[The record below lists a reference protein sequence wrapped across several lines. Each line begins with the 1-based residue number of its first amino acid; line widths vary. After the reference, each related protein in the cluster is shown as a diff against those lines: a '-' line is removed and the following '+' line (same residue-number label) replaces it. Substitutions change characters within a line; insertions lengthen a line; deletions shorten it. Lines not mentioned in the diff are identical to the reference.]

1 MGVKCL
7 NRYLTQ
13 QCKKSSITK
22 QHISCL
28 KGKKIAIDT
37 SIYLYKYRSQESLHE
52 SFYNMISLFRK
63 YDITP
68 LFVFDGKPPPEKMDA
83 LKERKMLKLD
93 AEKEYNVLQ
102 KSLESIEDNELKDTI
117 LSEMEILKRQFVR
130 ISEYHVKSVKKIMDA
145 YGVHYYDAYGEA
157 DLTCAYL
164 CKEKCYGCMSD
175 DMDMFVYGCNVVIRH
190 LSLINETVLLYYM
203 DNILTDLDMPHSML
217 KQISVLSG
225 TDYNIH
231 DNDVSLFE
239 TLKWFK
245 EYKRKDQSLDTD
257 LENGFYHW
265 LRSNTKYIKNF
276 ESLMEIHSLYNM
288 NLKLPLLDNIDVYM
302 EKKYNKHGLE
312 EIMKEH
318 GFIFV

>member
-13 QCKKSSITK
+13 QCQKTSIMK
-22 QHISCL
+22 EHISCL
-28 KGKKIAIDT
+28 KGQKIAIDT
-37 SIYLYKYRSQESLHE
+37 SIYLYKYRSQDALQE

-63 YDITP
+63 YDIIP
-68 LFVFDGKPPPEKMDA
+68 LFIFDGKPPPEKMDA

-102 KSLESIEDNELKDTI
+102 KSLEIIEDNGMKETI
-117 LSEMEILKRQFVR
+117 LGEMELLKRQFVR
-130 ISEYHVKSVKKIMDA
+130 ISDRHVKSVKKIMDA
-145 YGVHYYDAYGEA
+145 YGVHYYDAFGEA
-157 DLTCAYL
+157 DRVCAYL

-175 DMDMFVYGCNVVIRH
+175 DMDMFVYGCPVVIRH
-190 LSLINETVLLYYM
+190 LSLIHETVLIYYT
-203 DNILTDLDMPHSML
+203 NKILSDLAMPHAL
-217 KQISVLSG
+217 FKQISILSG

-231 DNDVSLFE
+231 DNDISLFE

-245 EYKRKDQSLDTD
+245 EYNRTD
-257 LENGFYHW
+257 RQNDENVEKGFYYW
-265 LRSNTKYIKNF
+265 LRTHTKYVKNF
-276 ESLMEIHSLYNM
+276 ESLEQIHSLYNM
-288 NLKLPLLDNIDVYM
+288 DISLPILDELVVCIQ
-302 EKKYNKHGLE
+302 EKYNKRELE

>member
-13 QCKKSSITK
+13 QCQKSSISK
-22 QHISCL
+22 EHISCL

-37 SIYLYKYRSQESLHE
+37 SIYLYKYRSQDALQE

-63 YDITP
+63 YEITP
-68 LFVFDGKPPPEKMDA
+68 FFVFDGKPPPEKMEA

-102 KSLESIEDNELKDTI
+102 KSLETIEDNELKETI
-117 LSEMEILKRQFVR
+117 LGEMEVLKRQFVR
-130 ISEYHVKSVKKIMDA
+130 ISDKHVKSVKKIMDA

-157 DLTCAYL
+157 DRVCAYL

-175 DMDMFVYGCNVVIRH
+175 DMDMFVYGCPVVLRH
-190 LSLINETVLLYYM
+190 LSLINETILVYNM
-203 DNILTDLDMPHSML
+203 DRILFDLNMPHSLL

-231 DNDVSLFE
+231 DNDVSLYE

-245 EYKRKDQSLDTD
+245 EYNRKDRENDDD
-257 LENGFYHW
+257 LEMGFYNW
-265 LRSNTKYIKNF
+265 LCKNTKYIKNF
-276 ESLMEIHSLYNM
+276 ESLKQIHCLYNM
-288 NLKLPLLDNIDVYM
+288 NLELPILDNLDIFM
-302 EKKYNKHGLE
+302 ENSYNKRELE
-312 EIMKEH
+312 EIMQEH

>member
-68 LFVFDGKPPPEKMDA
+68 FFVFDGKPPPEKMDA

-102 KSLESIEDNELKDTI
+102 KSLETIEDNELKETI
-117 LSEMEILKRQFVR
+117 LNEMEILKRQFVR

-245 EYKRKDQSLDTD
+245 EYKRKDQHLDTD

-302 EKKYNKHGLE
+302 ENKYNKHKLE

>member
-13 QCKKSSITK
+13 QCQKSSIVK

-28 KGKKIAIDT
+28 NGKTIVIDT
-37 SIYLYKYRSQESLHE
+37 SIYLYKYRSQDSLHE
-52 SFYNMISLFRK
+52 SFYNMISLLRK

-68 LFVFDGKPPPEKMDA
+68 FFVFDGKPPPEKMDA

-93 AEKEYNVLQ
+93 AENEYNVLQ
-102 KSLESIEDNELKDTI
+102 KSLETIEDNELKETI
-117 LSEMEILKRQFVR
+117 LSEMEVLKRQFVR
-130 ISEYHVKSVKKIMDA
+130 ISDRHVKSVKKIMDA
-145 YGVHYYDAYGEA
+145 YGIRYYDAYGEA

-190 LSLINETVLLYYM
+190 LSLINETVLIYYM
-203 DNILTDLDMPHSML
+203 DNILSDLNMRHSMF

-245 EYKRKDQSLDTD
+245 EYNRKDRDNDTD
-257 LENGFYHW
+257 IEKGFYHW
-265 LRSNTKYIKNF
+265 LQKNTKYIKNF
-276 ESLMEIHSLYNM
+276 ESLEQIHSLYNM
-288 NLKLPLLDNIDVYM
+288 DLKLPTLDNLDLNM
-302 EKKYNKHGLE
+302 GKKYNKRELE

>member
-13 QCKKSSITK
+13 QCQKSSISK
-22 QHISCL
+22 EHISFL

-37 SIYLYKYRSQESLHE
+37 SIYLYKYRAQDALHE

-68 LFVFDGKPPPEKMDA
+68 LFVFDGKPPPEKLDA

-117 LSEMEILKRQFVR
+117 LSEMEVLKRQFVR
-130 ISEYHVKSVKKIMDA
+130 ISEKHVKSVKKIMDA

-157 DLTCAYL
+157 DRVCAYL
-164 CKEKCYGCMSD
+164 CKNKCYGCMSD
-175 DMDMFVYGCNVVIRH
+175 DMDMFVYGCPVVIRH
-190 LSLINETVLLYYM
+190 LSLINETVLIYHM
-203 DNILTDLDMPHSML
+203 DSILSDLHIPHSLL

-245 EYKRKDQSLDTD
+245 DYNRKGIENEID
-257 LENGFYHW
+257 LETGFYYW
-265 LRSNTKYIKNF
+265 LRNNTKYIKNF
-276 ESLMEIHSLYNM
+276 ESLEQIHSLYNM
-288 NLKLPLLDNIDVYM
+288 DLKLPILDNLNVYM
-302 EKKYNKHGLE
+302 EKNYNKHELE